1 MQQNCHLFFTV
12 SVVKILR
19 KNVENVTTSSYLKV
33 FNERL
38 LVAASTM
45 KISISNTPQN
55 MFEESLGFS
64 SRIASEEVL

>member
-1 MQQNCHLFFTV
+1 MGMQQNCHLFFTV
-12 SVVKILR
+12 SVVQILR
-19 KNVENVTTSSYLKV
+19 KNVKNVTTSSYLKV

-55 MFEESLGFS
+55 MFEESSGF
-64 SRIASEEVL
+64 